1 MFVRLALEDD
11 FFALMELGRQA
22 SELGT
27 PHLTF
32 SDERFTNTY
41 RGYLDEC
48 DCTFFVVEDKR
59 ELIGFM
65 LATISEY
72 RHAAGLYTTQEVMFV
87 RPDKRGTRA
96 AALLVKNLVEWSH
109 RLGAIEITGGND
121 NKFKSDK
128 MVRFLGRF
136 GFEHVGC
143 FMRRVLTDG

>member
-1 MFVRLALEDD
+1 MFVRLALESD
-11 FFALMELGRQA
+11 LRVLTELGRQA

-27 PHLTF
+27 PHLSF
-32 SDERFTNTY
+32 SEERFVGTF
-41 RGYLDEC
+41 RRYLGEC
-48 DCTFFVVEDKR
+48 ACTFFVVEDRR
-59 ELIGFM
+59 EVVGFM

-96 AALLVKNLVEWSH
+96 AALLVKNLVEWSS

-143 FMRRVLTDG
+143 FMRRVLTNG